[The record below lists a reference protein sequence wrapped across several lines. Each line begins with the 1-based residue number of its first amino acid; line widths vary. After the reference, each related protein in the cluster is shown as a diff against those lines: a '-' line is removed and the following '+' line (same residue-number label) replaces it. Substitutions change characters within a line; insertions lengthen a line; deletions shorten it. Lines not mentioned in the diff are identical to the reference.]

1 MREVGYTGPEIINTT
16 VAKRVE
22 QHSDG
27 LLRRINII
35 ADKILLSAFSEGT
48 HNLTTKHVTA
58 AVNDSAFNQAAPRG
72 NSRVIWGLGLLVV
85 IALVFALYQTRPQ
98 WISAL
103 LVDFSSKLEIAV
115 KKVVKNDSSITDI
128 APQAVETHPDKAPAE
143 TVTDADMNL
152 AVEQPVAM
160 EPVAQEQII
169 QDQLAQERAA
179 QEQVVQEQVVQ
190 DQLAQEQVIQPVV
203 VTRQETETPVQRVA
217 AVAPQVD
224 EVVQTQRDPPQADAI
239 NEQVDEARILRN
251 ALDQAASSVLL
262 TTETSAALAPA
273 ADYDRWLDTKLQESR
288 DWLSQA
294 DRDSVSIQVLVR
306 SKSAVRELVYYLRN
320 EWPLDLSETYIYEVN
335 TQGRSVYRVFYSE
348 FDTLT
353 RGRKGLELLP
363 ETVKGNSPYLDSV
376 YRMRKAL
383 L

>member
-1 MREVGYTGPEIINTT
+1 M
-16 VAKRVE
+16 
-22 QHSDG
+22 
-27 LLRRINII
+27 
-35 ADKILLSAFSEGT
+35 
-48 HNLTTKHVTA
+48 
-58 AVNDSAFNQAAPRG
+58 
-72 NSRVIWGLGLLVV
+72 
-85 IALVFALYQTRPQ
+85 
-98 WISAL
+98 
-103 LVDFSSKLEIAV
+103 
-115 KKVVKNDSSITDI
+115 
-128 APQAVETHPDKAPAE
+128 
-143 TVTDADMNL
+143 
-152 AVEQPVAM
+152 
-160 EPVAQEQII
+160 
-169 QDQLAQERAA
+169 
-179 QEQVVQEQVVQ
+179 
-190 DQLAQEQVIQPVV
+190 IQPVT

-217 AVAPQVD
+217 AVAPQVN
-224 EVVQTQRDPPQADAI
+224 EVEQTQRDPPQADAI
-239 NEQVDEARILRN
+239 NEQVDEARILQN

-262 TTETSAALAPA
+262 TTETSAELAPA

-294 DRDSVSIQVLVR
+294 HRDSVSIQVLVR